1 MADLNANKVD
11 DMLDALNEAMEIHAQ
26 NAIKNLSFNKTELA
40 EVVDITRRNEGWY
53 IVWNGSTRYMAFSE
67 NTSYKMGMKVYVNIP
82 NNDFSS
88 QKTIIGQYKEDSEQ
102 AVFFRSPLDGFLPL
116 TDNILENS
124 STATGEFCLL
134 ANCNKET
141 QAFGKQS
148 FEIYRND
155 SMTYTEGEGAN
166 EKVVSPYSGYKYI
179 GISAEVKTLLK
190 QFDTMQGDYGI
201 RIVLEGIQKLDVTE
215 NAETVKRVYYLDS
228 KNMIGDIY
236 NFPVY
241 FKQEALFN
249 IEEFDTLSRIIVGV
263 YQGGNFKDI
272 GNENIPYNNDGLVSD
287 GTGVQLIGDDSNDL
301 LPDNIFIKNISIRFG
316 DDDTSRKDVVKLSTL
331 TGKTYDSAQTDLLNR
346 KTIDLEWL
354 HTDPNTEKKI
364 KITSPS
370 DVSTDIGIARYVIH
384 WYQDSIH
391 SATDYNAILKA
402 DEEDRNLKLNL
413 YDKWKNSRPTDPDEL
428 AQLKNEL
435 TASFN
440 LTSKNDWQTSG
451 ELTETGVNK
460 IKSALS
466 AASRTSVA
474 ADTLAGAF
482 WQPINN
488 GTNRFELKSFLP
500 DYTRAYSKIKV
511 VIEYW
516 EEAGNDDTYNKVES
530 NELQFDNL
538 REVLSV
544 DKNSGL
550 KIGFDDKTGGNYPIY
565 DGITGH
571 LLSRL
576 EESKTRGLTATFL
589 DEKGRDYFNGNEII
603 IWKIPIGGTM
613 ILLGDSFY
621 SNSEKMSTEDTIF
634 SDYDID
640 YENGYV
646 YIKREAVNSTAPVNS
661 KQSYQIAPYYNIGF
675 TSNTVWCYVIKNNQL
690 YSTSATMTFNQHG
703 TCGTDYTFTLGLG
716 PKIID
721 ETPGETGAEQIWTVV
736 GPSDTALTIGDTYDG
751 KPAYH
756 EILFNLYNA
765 KNEPIELTREQ
776 KNVIITS
783 WNNHTSNGYYT
794 GQTNARHLQFILGT
808 GDNAG
813 RIIVRAPDR
822 DIEDF
827 QYIVFQAFV
836 TSDVLDENDEK
847 LLDKVNFVQYY
858 PLHIREKNSDWELN
872 GSDYIVYDDKGAN
885 PTCYNDKFELISKAD
900 GTQPEE
906 LLFKI
911 ITDDVETPGSTDN
924 SPETYYPR
932 IVNGKIQPT
941 PLYIG
946 SISKNVALIGIVA
959 TGDNLRI
966 AYTCPI
972 VIIENKYQIPAVNNW
987 NGDLQI
993 DTKGN
998 KILASMVGAGHKDNH
1013 NTFSG
1018 VLMGDVQYKDDY
1030 SGEDIT
1036 TTGLFGYDKS
1046 EQTFGFNINGQ
1057 AFIGKSDVGRIY
1069 VDGNTGRITSAARE
1083 SYDINKAKGVI
1094 DNDPRGTE
1102 INLKENYIDIQGE
1115 STSVA
1120 EDTNK
1125 SRIHI
1130 DTAIRPNNQG
1140 GTNAYFSIDSNNG
1153 KRLIHIA
1160 NDEYYLQTED
1170 YPSSQIEVMTQDG
1183 GTTTV
1188 TRPSGLKID
1197 LKNGSF
1203 DSKGKLTITGNS
1215 ESSINFGNG
1224 TFKVDGTGETT
1235 LSSLTFKNP
1244 NTGVVQATGIKPHWM
1259 TFVSDISGSV
1269 TLQKVTVTMD
1279 NIPVPHTTV
1288 TNNYNTYTTY
1298 NTAEGTTT
1306 FKYVNNTTA
1315 GIISNYV
1322 DDVVTG
1328 DVTGQITGD
1337 FSPSASPRF
1346 YNHSATVHYSYTVET
1361 PVVEGPYKTTTTDT
1375 VYVDGKGSTDVPVVT
1390 AINFTIKKVS
1400 MWALTNDTA
1409 QTKTYSINAKGDA
1422 SYTGEAIVRT
1432 MTEV

>member
-134 ANCNKET
+134 ANYNKET

-148 FEIYRND
+148 LEIYRND
-155 SMTYTEGEGAN
+155 NMTYTEGEGVN

-249 IEEFDTLSRIIVGV
+249 IEEFDTLSRIIVGI

-272 GNENIPYNNDGLVSD
+272 GNENIPYSNDGLVSD
-287 GTGVQLIGDDSNDL
+287 GTGVQLIGDDSNNL
-301 LPDNIFIKNISIRFG
+301 LPDNIFIKNISIKFG
-316 DDDTSRKDVVKLSTL
+316 DDDTSKKDVVKLSTL

-413 YDKWKNSRPTDPDEL
+413 YDKWKNLRPTDPDEL

-440 LTSKNDWQTSG
+440 LTSKNDWQISG

-500 DYTRAYSKIKV
+500 DYTRTYSKIKV
-511 VIEYW
+511 IIEYW

-550 KIGFDDKTGGNYPIY
+550 KIWFDDKTGGNYPIY

-603 IWKIPIGGTM
+603 IWKIPISETM

-621 SNSEKMSTEDTIF
+621 SNSEKMSAEDTIF

-640 YENGYV
+640 YENGYI
-646 YIKREAVNSTAPVNS
+646 YIKRETVNSTVPVNS

-721 ETPGETGAEQIWTVV
+721 ETPNGIGAEQIWTVV
-736 GPSDTALTIGDTYDG
+736 GPSDTALTIGDTYNG

-794 GQTNARHLQFILGT
+794 GQTNASHLQFILGT

-822 DIEDF
+822 NIEDF

-847 LLDKVNFVQYY
+847 FLDKVNFVQYY
-858 PLHIREKNSDWELN
+858 PLHIREKDSDWELN

-885 PTCYNDKFELISKAD
+885 PTCYNDKFELISKAN

-911 ITDDVETPGSTDN
+911 ITDDVETPGGTDN

-946 SISKNVALIGIVA
+946 SISKNVALIGTVA

-993 DTKGN
+993 DTQGN
-998 KILASMVGAGHKDNH
+998 KILASMVGAGHKDEH

-1083 SYDINKAKGVI
+1083 SYDINKAKGI
-1094 DNDPRGTE
+1094 EDNDPRGTE

-1130 DTAIRPNNQG
+1130 DTIIRPNNQG

-1170 YPSSQIEVMTQDG
+1170 YPSSEIEVMTQDG
-1183 GTTTV
+1183 GTTFV

-1203 DSKGKLTITGNS
+1203 DSKGKLTITGDSN
-1215 ESSINFGNG
+1215 SSITFGK
-1224 TFKVDGTGETT
+1224 TFKVDGSGELT
-1235 LSSLTFKNP
+1235 LGSLTFV
-1244 NTGVVQATGIKPHWM
+1244 NTNGQIMKEGTGNNAREATGIHPKWM
-1259 TFVSDISGSV
+1259 TFVTDVRGECTTGKVSVHAEISDNITVPVTQQITVPYTETITTPYSTDGYIMATGRNLQVTGASSNMAYSVTNGPDDGSGSSEPMKALRADWTV
-1269 TLQKVTVTMD
+1269 SGVYTVSYNSNASLTRTVNFDYPYRATVTG
-1279 NIPVPHTTV
+1279 
-1288 TNNYNTYTTY
+1288 
-1298 NTAEGTTT
+1298 E
-1306 FKYVNNTTA
+1306 
-1315 GIISNYV
+1315 
-1322 DDVVTG
+1322 
-1328 DVTGQITGD
+1328 
-1337 FSPSASPRF
+1337 
-1346 YNHSATVHYSYTVET
+1346 
-1361 PVVEGPYKTTTTDT
+1361 
-1375 VYVDGKGSTDVPVVT
+1375 TDVPVVKS
-1390 AINFTIKKVS
+1390 IKLKIDTVS
-1400 MWALTNDTA
+1400 MWALTNENI
-1409 QTKTYSINAKGDA
+1409 QTDVNRDVL
-1422 SYTGEAIVRT
+1422 TGNWWDN
-1432 MTEV
+1432 